1 MSHRSRRAAG
11 EPAASGLLLRDLV
24 PESRSIRFSRCRAA
38 RPVASA
44 LAGGARRYYASPG
57 GRCQREIP
65 GILEILPTG
74 AQGPD
79 KGKGPRRAPW
89 IVVGTR
95 EAPCASTT
103 SYPPTD
109 STAVL
114 SAMAGLTAEFGTES
128 GDPCLH
134 GRARAGRCPRAR
146 TGPPGGPG
154 SRMRRDWRPRRRTRT
169 CGRAMRRARPIST
182 ARLRPSRTLQ
192 LRPINPVVYRGPYRR
207 ESSSR
212 RRLPA

>member
-1 MSHRSRRAAG
+1 MKRYRGPRPDGAGSLSHRSRRAAG

-65 GILEILPTG
+65 GILEIIPTG

-134 GRARAGRCPRAR
+134 GRARV
-146 TGPPGGPG
+146 
-154 SRMRRDWRPRRRTRT
+154 RRSLRILFLRRKVRPF
-169 CGRAMRRARPIST
+169 
-182 ARLRPSRTLQ
+182 
-192 LRPINPVVYRGPYRR
+192 
-207 ESSSR
+207 
-212 RRLPA
+212 

>member
-1 MSHRSRRAAG
+1 MPGRSARRVRPRRRRKKVLCQPRGALSTGNPGNLGKTSDGGRRARIRERGPAG
-11 EPAASGLLLRDLV
+11 P
-24 PESRSIRFSRCRAA
+24 
-38 RPVASA
+38 
-44 LAGGARRYYASPG
+44 
-57 GRCQREIP
+57 
-65 GILEILPTG
+65 
-74 AQGPD
+74 
-79 KGKGPRRAPW
+79 PW

-207 ESSSR
+207 ESSS
-212 RRLPA
+212 